1 MDHHAEE
8 EQRQRAEENASTILK
23 LQEISNISCYW
34 NSMSEMFIPTSVYE
48 SSVDLPY
55 GVFEVLEA
63 SIILEMMKDIMGGGD
78 METDDIEEVE
88 KPKPKAKKPKAAPPA
103 KKVSHPQP

>member
-23 LQEISNISCYW
+23 LQEISNISFYW

-48 SSVDLPY
+48 QSVDLPY

-63 SIILEMMKDIMGGGD
+63 SIILEMMKDIFTQKHGINND
-78 METDDIEEVE
+78 YLIDPFSCRI
-88 KPKPKAKKPKAAPPA
+88 
-103 KKVSHPQP
+103 

>member
-23 LQEISNISCYW
+23 LQEISNISFYW

-48 SSVDLPY
+48 
-55 GVFEVLEA
+55 
-63 SIILEMMKDIMGGGD
+63 
-78 METDDIEEVE
+78 
-88 KPKPKAKKPKAAPPA
+88 
-103 KKVSHPQP
+103 